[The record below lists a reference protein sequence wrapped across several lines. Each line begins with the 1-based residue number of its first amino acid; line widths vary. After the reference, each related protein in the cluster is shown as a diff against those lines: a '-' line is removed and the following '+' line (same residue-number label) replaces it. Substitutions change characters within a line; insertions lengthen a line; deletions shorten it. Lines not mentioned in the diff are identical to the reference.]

1 MAEYK
6 GVLVHCEVAEGKLA
20 AIATELLGYGR
31 KLADD
36 LGLAIVQFCPHLWV
50 DRRWQFGQFS
60 NPDPKLRREAIDLA
74 KRTTDIAAYMEAE
87 KVRGEGDA
95 EAMRIYGDA
104 YNTDPGFY
112 EFVRTLESY
121 RKFLDDK
128 TTIVLSS
135 DSDLLKLLDKK
146 GN

>member
-1 MAEYK
+1 
-6 GVLVHCEVAEGKLA
+6 
-20 AIATELLGYGR
+20 
-31 KLADD
+31 
-36 LGLAIVQFCPHLWV
+36 
-50 DRRWQFGQFS
+50 
-60 NPDPKLRREAIDLA
+60 
-74 KRTTDIAAYMEAE
+74 MEAE

-95 EAMRIYGDA
+95 EAMRIYGEA

-121 RKFLDDK
+121 RNFFDER